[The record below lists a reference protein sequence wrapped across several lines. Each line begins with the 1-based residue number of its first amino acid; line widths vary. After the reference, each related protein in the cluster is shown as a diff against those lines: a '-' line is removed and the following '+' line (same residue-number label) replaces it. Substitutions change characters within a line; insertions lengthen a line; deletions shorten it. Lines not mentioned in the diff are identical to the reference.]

1 MKVGSALFIV
11 LLAGCDGPTG
21 PPPVTRLEVYAVPTI
36 VAECDG
42 TLTAWTLTVEET
54 GAHYAS
60 ACEQQ
65 IVVTGLVPYEHY
77 TLDMTGYT
85 GEGEKCWFGKCAVT
99 PLVGLD
105 LAECPRV
112 ALAGACAE
120 AGVP

>member
-1 MKVGSALFIV
+1 MLIV

-42 TLTAWTLTVEET
+42 TLTAWKLKVEET
-54 GAHYAS
+54 GANYTS
-60 ACEQQ
+60 GCEQQ

-77 TLDMTGYT
+77 TLDISGYN
-85 GEGEKCWFGKCAVT
+85 GEGECWFGKCEVT

-105 LAECPRV
+105 IAECPRV